1 MINNIILII
10 SKIRLWYISAQEGET
25 LNDIKFTPENIINN
39 DGIVITVSSYV
50 IVFASLFLLYLIFSW
65 LTKFL
70 LSKQMNRLTQL
81 GKPKMTSQELY
92 ISGEETAAIAAALSM
107 YFNETHD
114 LENTV
119 LTITRVQKPYSPW
132 SSKIYNIPPTPRVR

>member
-1 MINNIILII
+1 MLENLTLMIGNL
-10 SKIRLWYISAQEGET
+10 RLWLISSQSSDA
-25 LNDIKFTPENIINN
+25 LNEIRFTPESIIDNN
-39 DGIVITVSSYV
+39 GLVVTVASYL
-50 IVFASLFLLYLIFSW
+50 IVFGSLFLLYLIFSW

-70 LSKQMNRLTQL
+70 MSNQIKRLTEL
-81 GKPKMTSQELY
+81 GKPKVSKEELF

-107 YFNETHD
+107 YFDETHD